1 MKKSLLTTT
10 QLIEGKFPKYVKD
23 SKHRI
28 SRKVESNEIHKQ
40 IDGTR
45 KKSYLK

>member
-23 SKHRI
+23 SNTEYQEKQ
-28 SRKVESNEIHKQ
+28 KVMKFTSKQ
-40 IDGTR
+40 MEQE
-45 KKSYLK
+45 KKILP